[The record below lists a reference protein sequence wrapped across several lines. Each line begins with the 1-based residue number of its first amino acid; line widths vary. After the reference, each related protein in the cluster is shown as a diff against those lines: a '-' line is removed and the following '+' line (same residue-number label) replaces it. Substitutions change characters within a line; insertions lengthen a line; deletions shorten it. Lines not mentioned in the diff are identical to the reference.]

1 MLVGGV
7 LYAGAGFAYNRKVKG
22 AEGLEALPHQ
32 AFWMELRA
40 MVMDGV
46 AFARGGGHG
55 GGAREPLRVEESFT
69 D

>member
-1 MLVGGV
+1 MLVGSV
-7 LYAGAGFAYNRKVKG
+7 VYAGAGFAYNRKVKG

-46 AFARGGGHG
+46 AFARGGHG